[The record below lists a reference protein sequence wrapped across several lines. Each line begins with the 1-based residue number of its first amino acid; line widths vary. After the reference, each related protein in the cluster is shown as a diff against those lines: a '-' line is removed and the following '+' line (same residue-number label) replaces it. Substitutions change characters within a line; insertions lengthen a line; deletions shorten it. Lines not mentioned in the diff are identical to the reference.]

1 MIMWKK
7 FSVTALAVLA
17 FGFASAPR
25 SNAGTEIVE
34 PYRAPAPRYN
44 YAPPPPPRP
53 IYYAPVP
60 VGVFFYPGFR
70 RHAPRFAVFP
80 HRRFFGRRHHW
91 R

>member
-34 PYRAPAPRYN
+34 DLRAPAPRYN

-60 VGVFFYPGFR
+60 AGVFFYPTFRFGPRFVGFR
-70 RHAPRFAVFP
+70 H
-80 HRRFFGRRHHW
+80 HRFFGRCDH
-91 R
+91 